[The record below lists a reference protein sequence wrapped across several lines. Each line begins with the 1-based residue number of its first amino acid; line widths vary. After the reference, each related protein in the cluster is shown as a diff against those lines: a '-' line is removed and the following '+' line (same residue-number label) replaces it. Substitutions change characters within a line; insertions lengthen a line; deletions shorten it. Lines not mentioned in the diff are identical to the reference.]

1 MRIGFFRDLPRRIS
15 VSPAQRGRWFN
26 LPDGSQ
32 VWSLVLESPGAEG
45 IRLRLANLNVPP
57 GVQFMVFDATQ
68 PTMTYEYHTSTD
80 SSGTTTFW
88 TETTF
93 SSKVALE
100 FVVPPGVDA
109 SQLRFDIDRIVHVYV
124 KLGDWGMP
132 KEGNCHNDVTCYPAY
147 TTQAAGVAGI
157 GSIGEGGFLFC
168 TGCLLADGDPATVV
182 NYFMTANHCVANSS
196 EASTLEFYWFFQ
208 TSSCNGSPPD
218 PEDVPR
224 TTGGAD
230 YLAGATRDAGSDFA
244 FLRMKQSPPGGV
256 AYEGWSTAQLAA
268 NEAIAGIHHPDG
280 TFKRI
285 SFGNFVKYA
294 GNFTDVRWSSGVTE
308 PGSSGSPLFNN
319 AKLFVGQLYGGQSY
333 CWRQNGIDEYGRFDI
348 TFPIIKQYLSVN
360 PPARMLYY
368 DDPRD
373 FDGDGMADLAIYHPP
388 QATWYFK
395 HSTGS
400 NVTKKFGFSPT
411 AQFVGDFD
419 GDNRTDYGVYYA
431 PGGNWYILSASNVLT
446 TAAFGYKGTV
456 PVPGDY
462 DGDGKTDMAVFDD
475 RDGSWHQRRTTA
487 GYTNRHFGYRG
498 VIPLPFDYDGDGRT
512 DMCVFDT
519 NNATWYVQRTTEG
532 LLTTKFGYSKV
543 IPAPADYNGDGRT
556 DIAIFDSL
564 TANWYARLSSTNI
577 TNVTFGSLG
586 GFAVPADYDG
596 DGIDDMATYRLS
608 TGTWLIRKSTG
619 GVQTNNFGW
628 SAAPPVGIRP

>member
-1 MRIGFFRDLPRRIS
+1 MRSALLLAVVGTAAFALPCVALDVVREWSEVRDGQTLVGRQVIDRVTGAQRTEYYDAAGKPVSDAFTKSNQRTWGQAPESAPREIAPDRPRRPRSVPATIRERIAAYSEMVALATPDLRPILDQDRRDTSDAKGPMRIGFFRDLPRRIS

-388 QATWYFK
+388 
-395 HSTGS
+395 
-400 NVTKKFGFSPT
+400 
-411 AQFVGDFD
+411 
-419 GDNRTDYGVYYA
+419 
-431 PGGNWYILSASNVLT
+431 
-446 TAAFGYKGTV
+446 
-456 PVPGDY
+456 
-462 DGDGKTDMAVFDD
+462 
-475 RDGSWHQRRTTA
+475 
-487 GYTNRHFGYRG
+487 
-498 VIPLPFDYDGDGRT
+498 
-512 DMCVFDT
+512 
-519 NNATWYVQRTTEG
+519 
-532 LLTTKFGYSKV
+532 
-543 IPAPADYNGDGRT
+543 
-556 DIAIFDSL
+556 
-564 TANWYARLSSTNI
+564 
-577 TNVTFGSLG
+577 
-586 GFAVPADYDG
+586 
-596 DGIDDMATYRLS
+596 
-608 TGTWLIRKSTG
+608 
-619 GVQTNNFGW
+619 
-628 SAAPPVGIRP
+628 